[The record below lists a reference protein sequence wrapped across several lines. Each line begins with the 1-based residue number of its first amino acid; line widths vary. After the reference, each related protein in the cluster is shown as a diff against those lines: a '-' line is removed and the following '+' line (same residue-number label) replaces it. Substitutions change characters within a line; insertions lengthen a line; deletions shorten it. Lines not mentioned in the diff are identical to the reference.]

1 MKNLKS
7 IFLKTE
13 CSQAL
18 CKQTK
23 SVSPGQL
30 SPLAHDSATCGWDE
44 GVSLWAPLPCPPVLP
59 QAAAEAAPD
68 LPETQPCRPPPQVPG
83 GRPRADRPL
92 SHLPGSLGSARG
104 DPSSRPAP
112 RLPNSDPAAG
122 LLPWQVQNLGPWT
135 EPRPQTRRQSSV
147 EAALIYGR
155 EEANCVTK
163 VSSHVIGQRG
173 DTFFSKR
180 RKIYRS
186 EEKPKHKRRL
196 LRELLRARACLPGNK
211 GRPAVPTSRG

>member
-59 QAAAEAAPD
+59 RAAAEAAPD

-83 GRPRADRPL
+83 GQPRADRPL

-112 RLPNSDPAAG
+112 RLPNSGPRSRAPPLAG
-122 LLPWQVQNLGPWT
+122 AK
-135 EPRPQTRRQSSV
+135 PQTLDRAPPPDPKAEFCGSGINLWERR
-147 EAALIYGR
+147 G
-155 EEANCVTK
+155 
-163 VSSHVIGQRG
+163 
-173 DTFFSKR
+173 
-180 RKIYRS
+180 
-186 EEKPKHKRRL
+186 
-196 LRELLRARACLPGNK
+196 
-211 GRPAVPTSRG
+211 